1 MITFLLLGACSTDAA
16 PAKAAVEAVVRT
28 AAVEAATWT
37 PEVELTG
44 TLEPRASVQL
54 GFDVPGRLDSIR
66 AERGQQLAE
75 GAVIATL
82 DARMAEAQAGQ
93 ADAAVAGATA
103 QLAAGEAA
111 FTRATS
117 LHTAGAMSDQDY
129 QSAEAQVLAGRA
141 GVEQA
146 KAAARLARTHL
157 DNHTLRAPI
166 AGVLTMAPDN
176 AGTMVGAGTP
186 LFYLEDLS
194 ALQVKLSAPESA
206 SWLAAGQVA
215 TVWPA
220 GAAAGVAGSVTRVI
234 PALDPA
240 TRRIPVEVSV
250 AASPALRAHAFVR
263 VKVTGSSPIAA
274 FRVPKSALVARP
286 EFSVVVQGVGATPVV
301 VLGEEGDSVLLMGA
315 LVPGA
320 VVLLDPP
327 AAS

>member
-1 MITFLLLGACSTDAA
+1 MIPLLLLGACSTDAA
-16 PAKAAVEAVVRT
+16 PAKAAVEAAPRT

-66 AERGQQLAE
+66 AERGEQLAQ
-75 GAVIATL
+75 GAVVATL

-117 LHTAGAMSDQDY
+117 LHAAGAMSDQDY

-146 KAAARLARTHL
+146 RAAARLAHTHL
-157 DNHTLRAPI
+157 ANHTLRAPI
-166 AGVLTMAPDN
+166 AGVLTMGPDN

-220 GAAAGVAGSVTRVI
+220 GATVGTTGAVTRVI

-250 AASPALRAHAFVR
+250 AASAGLRAHAFVR
-263 VKVTGSSPIAA
+263 VTIAGSTPIAA
-274 FRVPKSALVARP
+274 FRVPKEALVARP
-286 EFSVVVQGVGATPVV
+286 EFGVVVQGAGLTPVV
-301 VLGEEGDSVLLMGA
+301 VLGEDGDDMFLMGA
-315 LVPGA
+315 LVPG
-320 VVLLDPP
+320 VQVLLDPP